1 MSRLHIFGLVVTGA
15 AVGTLLV
22 IGAVFGYAMFVMS
35 GVSE

>member
-1 MSRLHIFGLVVTGA
+1 MSRLQIFGLVVAGA

-22 IGAVFGYAMFVMS
+22 IGAVYGYAMTVMS